1 MAFRNYLRRV
11 GHRIKAARLKCG
23 LRQVDV
29 EELIGISARHYQKI
43 EAGRV
48 NVTLE
53 TIYKLARLYQS
64 DVDKLMP
71 KQRSDR

>member
-1 MAFRNYLRRV
+1 MAFRKYLRKV
-11 GHRIKAARLKCG
+11 GHRIKAARIKCG
-23 LRQVDV
+23 LRQIDV
-29 EELIGISARHYQKI
+29 EERIGLPCRHYQKI

-64 DVDKLMP
+64 DIDKLMP
-71 KQRSDR
+71 KQRIE